1 MIIKKINAFTLSE
14 MMIVLLVVSVV
25 SAITLPSLTTRQTND
40 NATVVQ
46 SDNSWNRY
54 EAESDGASGGYGIYN
69 ISYPNSAYKVIVGLD
84 IDSFTDINTDVK
96 YYPVSQYGRS
106 ALVFASN
113 LGNMINLYQR
123 GNSPNTNIFA
133 GSLVLDMAR
142 NIGIGAL
149 DSDFSSS
156 TGTISSMVGS
166 NSSIHIGRFTE
177 TKEHSLSAISS
188 DNYSIIAGYIPA
200 YGASSIKNHNVVM
213 GYYAMNGTGSSIY
226 RSNII
231 GSYACANSNA
241 GNDSVLIGNNVAR
254 NNSNISTSLNNSIAI
269 GTNAA
274 SGKTAA
280 GITAGISI
288 GNYANAHGN
297 GGFAGVAI
305 GNYAAYGAVGY
316 DGYTSIAIGPYA
328 GHLSNMKYGSSYDN
342 VLIGHYAGAS
352 SAADTKSN
360 LGYNVIMGN
369 YAGYTT
375 SAHNL
380 EKSVI
385 LGYNAGKNASALSS
399 VFIGSG
405 AGNGAGTITNGIFI
419 GNNAGSSNSNS
430 SDSIVIGNGGQAGT
444 SGINIGSP
452 GKVGDYSIAIGSGC
466 SAELLNIVNS
476 YNNKTCIIPGPIG
489 KNVTSVMTSAN
500 PTTSVDQVDTYMNTI
515 DPLDRD
521 ANITIKQKDFKMNT
535 TYHQSSYATTIDLIT
550 IPSVR
555 ETTAANIWG
564 ANSRAQ
570 MVIAPASTSA
580 QWGKDTDGYYMTSI
594 ALDGAVFG
602 KNQMMTIYSDKRL
615 KTNIKPT
622 KYGLNEIRK
631 INIYEFNMKKD
642 KQTKRIGVIAQELK
656 DIMPEAVTKEPL
668 SGMYAVNGDWI
679 INTSVQAIK
688 EIDKIFS
695 SISENLQE
703 YIAFASK
710 TDKYT
715 DNLNHRLKNLSDSNK
730 QLNSKL
736 DKIESMRSRQ

>member
-1 MIIKKINAFTLSE
+1 MISKKIYAFTLSE
-14 MMIVLLVVSVV
+14 MMIVLLVVSVI
-25 SAITLPSLTTRQTND
+25 SAVTLPSLTTRQTND

-54 EAESDGASGGYGIYN
+54 EAESDGATGGYGIYN
-69 ISYPNSAYKVIVGLD
+69 VSYPNAAYKVIVGLD
-84 IDSFTDINTDVK
+84 IDSFTDINTNNK
-96 YYPVSQYGRS
+96 YYPISQYGHS

-133 GSLVLDMAR
+133 GSLVLDMTR

-200 YGASSIKNHNVVM
+200 YGASAIKNHNVVM

-231 GSYACANSNA
+231 GSYACSGSNA

-254 NNSNISTSLNNSIAI
+254 NNTNLGTTLNNSVAI
-269 GTNAA
+269 GTNSA
-274 SGKTAA
+274 SGKTAS
-280 GITAGISI
+280 GIQASVSI

-297 GGFAGVAI
+297 GGLAGVAI
-305 GNYAAYGAVGY
+305 GNYAAYGAVDY
-316 DGYTSIAIGPYA
+316 DGYSTIAIGPYT
-328 GHLSNMKYGSSYDN
+328 GHLSKMKYGSNYDN
-342 VLIGHYAGAS
+342 VLIGHYTGAS
-352 SAADTKSN
+352 SAAGTNSSF
-360 LGYNVIMGN
+360 GYNVIMGN

-375 SAHNL
+375 SAHSF

-385 LGYNAGKNASALSS
+385 LGHDAGKNASALSS

-419 GNNAGSSNSNS
+419 GNNAGTSNATS
-430 SDSIVIGNGGQAGT
+430 SDTIVIGNGGQAGT

-452 GKVGDYSIAIGSGC
+452 GKVGNYSIAIGSGC
-466 SAELLNIVNS
+466 TADILNIVNTQ
-476 YNNKTCIIPGPIG
+476 NNKTCIIPGPIG
-489 KNVTSVMTSAN
+489 KSVTSAI
-500 PTTSVDQVDTYMNTI
+500 TTATPSQSVTQVDTYMNTI
-515 DPLDRD
+515 DPLNRD
-521 ANITIKQKDFKMNT
+521 ANITIIQKDFQMNT
-535 TYHQSSYATTIDLIT
+535 TYHQSSYATTISLRDAAK
-550 IPSVR
+550 VK
-555 ETTAANIWG
+555 ETSSSNIWG

-580 QWGKDTDGYYMTSI
+580 QWDKDTEGSYMTSI

-615 KTNIKPT
+615 KTNIKQT

-642 KQTKRIGVIAQELK
+642 KQTNRIGVIAQELK
-656 DIMPEAVTKEPL
+656 AIMPESVTKEPI
-668 SGMYAVNGDWI
+668 SGMYTVNGDWI
-679 INTSVQAIK
+679 INTSVQAVK
-688 EIDKIFS
+688 ELDKILS
-695 SISENLQE
+695 STSKNLKE
-703 YIAFASK
+703 YISYLSK
-710 TDKYT
+710 TDKYA
-715 DNLNHRLKNLSDSNK
+715 DNINNRLTNLSNSNK
-730 QLNSKL
+730 KLNSKL
-736 DKIESMRSRQ
+736 DKIESITSRQ